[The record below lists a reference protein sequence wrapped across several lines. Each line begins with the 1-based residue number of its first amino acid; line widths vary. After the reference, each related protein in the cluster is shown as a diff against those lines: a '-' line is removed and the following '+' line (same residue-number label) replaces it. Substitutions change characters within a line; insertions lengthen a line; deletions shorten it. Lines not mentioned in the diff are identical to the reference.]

1 MDNPEKVKGQSRMD
15 NPEKLK
21 GQSRMA
27 NPEKLKE
34 KSIMDNPEKLEH
46 WVLKIQDEDKQSK
59 IPTTIYAGYHQTI
72 ILITQ

>member
-34 KSIMDNPEKLEH
+34 KSFRVSCISQPGCKDIK
-46 WVLKIQDEDKQSK
+46 
-59 IPTTIYAGYHQTI
+59 
-72 ILITQ
+72 